1 MEKETL
7 FIAFSTQKG
16 GAGKTTLTVL
26 VASYLHYVK
35 GMNVAVVDCDYPQHS
50 IAEMRKRDL
59 KTVMEDEHY
68 KLMAY
73 RQLQR
78 IRKKAYPI
86 AESTAEDAV
95 AKADELLS
103 AASDV
108 YKRQRVEHAG
118 EHGLCLFPHCRRQGG
133 NGKHTPLCEP
143 AE

>member
-68 KLMAY
+68 KLMAS
-73 RQLQR
+73 QTKSVFNASR
-78 IRKKAYPI
+78 IVFPGRI
-86 AESTAEDAV
+86 
-95 AKADELLS
+95 S
-103 AASDV
+103 AAI
-108 YKRQRVEHAG
+108 A
-118 EHGLCLFPHCRRQGG
+118 
-133 NGKHTPLCEP
+133 